1 MIAHLIISLPPFFVL
16 STFEKKEEKNI
27 KFCEK
32 LNRENFEQRMLYEKT
47 FIFRHF

>member
-1 MIAHLIISLPPFFVL
+1 MIAHLIISLPFLFFRFL
-16 STFEKKEEKNI
+16 EKKEEKNI